1 MAYFGKKVM
10 KLMSYISISCGM
22 LLILVALFFA
32 YESLEDL
39 SARNLWASNTISVVN
54 QSTRFQLVAKDIQS
68 NVRGYLVTENEDILS
83 DIRHSK
89 QNLVAISDTLFNLLE
104 NDKPQRDR
112 VIQMLA
118 ITSEIIG
125 FSQAVVDSFRV
136 HGRESASAM
145 IRGGR
150 GIFLFQQLNNKANEI
165 ATYANIELDT
175 QRKRASYTRQRTI
188 FYIVFTGVTGF
199 GITLLSLF
207 SLIRDRRKQRVLKQE
222 IVRKER
228 LLNQY
233 LEAIPDGI
241 MVINPHQEITF
252 INAAGL
258 TMLGLE
264 DVKKNQTLEEL
275 LGLVSLFQ
283 PGDAPER
290 FIAETLPVRKGLLG
304 QKSSGNRIDIYRD
317 NQWIKFESSVEPI
330 HELDGQIVGAISIF
344 RDITEREAY
353 ALNLKKARDLAEQSV
368 KTRDVFLSNV
378 SHEIRTPLN
387 AILGFTNF
395 LQHEACSETTREYVG
410 YIQIASHNL
419 LALINDLLDIS
430 KIEANQIVLDQAP
443 TSIVELI
450 DSVSILVKQKAAE
463 KEIAYRQELAEDLPP
478 VIITDKLRLT
488 QILLNLCGNAV
499 KFTERGYVRVQV
511 RALGPV
517 KAGKQRIQFVIAD
530 TGIGIPLSRQ
540 DHIFDR
546 FVQATETT
554 AGQFGGTGLGL
565 SISRALVTLLG
576 GTMRLESVPE
586 EGTTFTL
593 EFDFATQQTTT
604 HPLPHEQPVSIPE
617 YLATLS
623 ILVAED
629 NVLNQKLLQAIFG
642 RVGTRLTLVSNGQEA
657 IDALEQQPFD
667 LIIMDVQMPV
677 MDGYTAIRKIRN
689 TLRLSTPIITMTA
702 HAMVGEKEEGVRI
715 GANSYISKPFKEKE
729 LFDEI
734 IRLTQKEPL
743 PMGLVDEAYLGEIT
757 AGSQEL
763 RSELVDLFVEDREQQ
778 FSVITTALAQ
788 KDYEGVRKA
797 IHSLRSSLISVAL
810 LSTADKFKELERALQ
825 AGTVPDNLA
834 ETLAALDAELQTG
847 LQELQTLH

>member
-283 PGDAPER
+283 PGDKPER

-593 EFDFATQQTTT
+593 EFDFATQETTT
-604 HPLPHEQPVSIPE
+604 HPLPHDQPVSVPE

-642 RVGTRLTLVSNGQEA
+642 RVGTRLTLVGNGQEA
-657 IDALEQQPFD
+657 IDALEQRPFD

-689 TLRLSTPIITMTA
+689 TLGLSTPIITMTA

-810 LSTADKFKELERALQ
+810 LTTADKFKELERALQ

-847 LQELQTLH
+847 LQELQTLN